1 MFNMNKDSYAEKPL
15 IMIVDD
21 NSQNIKVLGSILE
34 GNGYDTAVFLNGES
48 AIEFAKT
55 EDPSLILLDIM
66 MPGMDGF
73 EVCEELKRNMG
84 TTSIPI
90 IFITAKAETEDIVK
104 GFDLG
109 AVDYITKP
117 FNSSE
122 LLARVRTHV
131 EMKILKGLIPIC
143 SKCKNIRDDKD
154 HWTNVE
160 RYIQEN
166 SQALFSHSLCPNCTE
181 DLYGDMEWYKRK
193 KRKEG

>member
-21 NSQNIKVLGSILE
+21 NSQNIKVLGNILE

-66 MPGMDGF
+66 MPEMDGF
-73 EVCEELKRNMG
+73 EVCEELKRNMA
-84 TTSIPI
+84 TASIPI

-122 LLARVRTHV
+122 LLARVKTHV

-166 SQALFSHSLCPNCTE
+166 SQALFSHSLCPSCTE
-181 DLYGDMEWYKRK
+181 ELYGEMEWYKK
-193 KRKEG
+193 KKNKN